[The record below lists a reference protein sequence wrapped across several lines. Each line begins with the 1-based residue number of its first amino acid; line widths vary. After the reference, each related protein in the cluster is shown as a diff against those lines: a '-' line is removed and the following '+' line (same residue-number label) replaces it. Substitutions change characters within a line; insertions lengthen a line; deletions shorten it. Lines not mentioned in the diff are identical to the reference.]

1 MSGKTPCLPKS
12 STYFLPFE
20 KLIAV
25 KSMLAA
31 RALPKF
37 EKVPDQ
43 CDNFI
48 NITYFRKS
56 NNLVTINTGQ
66 KWWISF
72 SNIMARRF

>member
-1 MSGKTPCLPKS
+1 LPKS

-43 CDNFI
+43 CDN
-48 NITYFRKS
+48 
-56 NNLVTINTGQ
+56 L
-66 KWWISF
+66 
-72 SNIMARRF
+72 

>member
-43 CDNFI
+43 CE
-48 NITYFRKS
+48 
-56 NNLVTINTGQ
+56 
-66 KWWISF
+66 
-72 SNIMARRF
+72 

>member
-1 MSGKTPCLPKS
+1 LPKS

-43 CDNFI
+43 CEYLFQNHAVKLDI
-48 NITYFRKS
+48 GK
-56 NNLVTINTGQ
+56 
-66 KWWISF
+66 
-72 SNIMARRF
+72 

>member
-1 MSGKTPCLPKS
+1 LPKS

-43 CDNFI
+43 CVFLYFTEDIFGCLE
-48 NITYFRKS
+48 NIS
-56 NNLVTINTGQ
+56 QL
-66 KWWISF
+66 
-72 SNIMARRF
+72 